1 MNIKKIALIGA
12 GGFGR
17 EVHKL
22 IDEINFCNKSWE
34 ICGFFDEKIKI
45 GTIINGIPVIGND
58 KDVLTQ
64 DNIKNFVIAITRPE
78 ILKRIGE
85 ILIKAGKF
93 LPNIVHP
100 NVNLD
105 YDFNKI
111 GFGNIFAHGSYLT
124 RNITIGNLNIF
135 NTRVTLGHDVVIGSY
150 NIFLPNT
157 QISGNVS
164 VGENNIFGMNSSVL
178 QGRRIGSNNII
189 GSHSFVVTNV
199 NSGQNLFGIP
209 AVKVT

>member
-1 MNIKKIALIGA
+1 MNIKKIAIIGA

-22 IDEINFCNKSWE
+22 IDEINFYNKSWE
-34 ICGFFDEKIKI
+34 LCGFFDERIKI
-45 GTIINGIPVIGND
+45 GTVINGVPVIGND
-58 KDVLTQ
+58 KDVLNQ
-64 DNIKNFVIAITRPE
+64 ENIKHFVIAITRPE

-85 ILIKAGKF
+85 ILIKAEKF

-105 YDFNKI
+105 NDFNKI
-111 GFGNIFAHGSYLT
+111 GFGNIFAYGSYLT
-124 RNITIGNLNIF
+124 RNLSIGNLNIF
-135 NTRVTLGHDVVIGSY
+135 NTRVTLGHDVVIGSH

-178 QGRRIGSNNII
+178 QGRRIGSSNVI
-189 GSHSFVVTNV
+189 GSHSFVTTNV
-199 NSGQNLFGIP
+199 NSGEHLFGAP
-209 AVKVT
+209 AVKLT